1 MRRFA
6 LVAVLLL
13 AVSTPSGTA
22 RAAEFDARITR
33 QLHTNADRYGIAGQA
48 VLIRHNGTL
57 LAQAVAGEADLT
69 THQPVTPDTVF
80 NAYSL
85 AKLLVSTLIM
95 QRVEAGGV
103 ELDVPASRYLPD
115 LPEAWQAITVRQFL
129 DHASGVPEYFQY
141 RDGEV
146 ITSQGNRHFPA
157 TSAAVF
163 KELAGTPPQFTPGT
177 ANRYTQTNYL
187 VLTALLEA
195 QYQQPYAQI
204 VRDRVLRPLSMTH
217 TSLGPATDA
226 RHGIAIAYTGKQG
239 ALQRENDIAWP
250 SYAYGHAALHTTLG
264 DLDRFLLALTRGELV
279 GRTTLEQLWQP
290 QVLSSGRRSGFSTGW
305 EVEESGDYCLVGHDG
320 GTRVRAR
327 IAFTDGL
334 AGDTYSFIYLT
345 NGSAKNVWSRTL
357 VDSAMA
363 VAAPAQFPRETL
375 SEALI
380 TYALEPRTAART
392 TALKQWLTSTGRGG
406 QPMLEQDI
414 NRVGYAVAENLGHAT
429 ALHIFALNTTLFP
442 RSANAWDSL
451 AETYAALGDTTQ
463 AQRLYAKSK
472 ALAAPR

>member
-1 MRRFA
+1 MRRLA
-6 LVAVLLL
+6 CVAVLLIAL
-13 AVSTPSGTA
+13 ATPSGAA
-22 RAAEFDARITR
+22 RADDLDTRITR
-33 QLHTNADRYGIAGQA
+33 QLHANAERYGIAGQS
-48 VLIRHNGTL
+48 VLIRHNGAL
-57 LAQAVAGEADLT
+57 LAQAVAGEADVT
-69 THQPVTPDTVF
+69 THRPVTAETVF

-85 AKLLVSTLIM
+85 AKLLVSTLVM
-95 QRVEAGGV
+95 QRVEAGRV
-103 ELDVPASRYLPD
+103 ELDAPASRYLPD

-129 DHASGVPEYFQY
+129 NHASGVPEYFQY

-146 ITSQGNRHFPA
+146 ITSQGNRFPA
-157 TSAAVF
+157 TPAEVF
-163 KELAGTPPQFTPGT
+163 NALAGTPLQFTPGT

-195 QYQQPYAQI
+195 QFQQPYAQI

-226 RHGIAIAYTGKQG
+226 RHEIAIAYIGKQG
-239 ALQRENDIAWP
+239 ALQREDDIAWP
-250 SYAYGHAALHTTLG
+250 SYAYGHAALHTTVG

-279 GRTTLEQLWQP
+279 GRATLQQLWQP
-290 QVLSSGRRSGFSTGW
+290 QLLSSGQRSGFSTGW
-305 EVEESGDYCLVGHDG
+305 EFEESGDYRFVGHDG

-357 VDSAMA
+357 VDSTMA
-363 VAAPAQFPRETL
+363 VVAPMQFPGEAL
-375 SEALI
+375 SERLI
-380 TYALEPRTAART
+380 TYALEPQTVART
-392 TALKQWLTSTGRGG
+392 TALNQWLITTGRGD

-429 ALHIFALNTTLFP
+429 AVHIFTLNTTLFP
-442 RSANAWDSL
+442 RSPNAWDSL
-451 AETYAALGDTTQ
+451 AETYSALGDLKQ
-463 AQRLYAKSK
+463 AERLYAKSK
-472 ALAAPR
+472 ALAAAR

>member
-6 LVAVLLL
+6 FVAVLLF
-13 AVSTPSGTA
+13 AVSPPSGTA

-69 THQPVTPDTVF
+69 THQPVTPETVF

-85 AKLLVSTLIM
+85 AKLLVSALVM
-95 QRVEAGGV
+95 QRVEAGRV
-103 ELDVPASRYLPD
+103 ELDAPASRYLPD
-115 LPEAWQAITVRQFL
+115 LTEAWQAITVRQFL
-129 DHASGVPEYFQY
+129 NHASGVPEYFQY
-141 RDGEV
+141 REGEV
-146 ITSQGNRHFPA
+146 ITSQGNRFP
-157 TSAAVF
+157 TTAAEVF
-163 KELAGTPPQFTPGT
+163 KALAGAPLQFTPGT

-217 TSLGPATDA
+217 TSLGPATNA
-226 RHGIAIAYTGKQG
+226 RHEIAIAYTGKQG
-239 ALQRENDIAWP
+239 ALQREDDIAWP
-250 SYAYGHAALHTTLG
+250 SYAYGHAALHTTVG
-264 DLDRFLLALTRGELV
+264 DLDRFLLALARGELV
-279 GRTTLEQLWQP
+279 GRATLQQLWQP
-290 QVLSSGRRSGFSTGW
+290 QVLDNGRRSGFSTGW
-305 EVEESGDYCLVGHDG
+305 EFEESGEYRLVGHDG

-327 IAFTDGL
+327 IAFADGL

-357 VDSAMA
+357 VDSTMA
-363 VAAPAQFPRETL
+363 VVAPMQFPREAL
-375 SEALI
+375 SERLI
-380 TYALEPRTAART
+380 TYALEPQTAART
-392 TALKQWLTSTGRGG
+392 TALKQWLITTGRGD

-429 ALHIFALNTTLFP
+429 ALPLFAFNATLFP

-451 AETYAALGDTTQ
+451 AETYAALGDAKQ
-463 AQRLYAKSK
+463 AERLYAKSK
-472 ALAAPR
+472 ALAAAR

>member
-6 LVAVLLL
+6 CVAFLLI
-13 AVSTPSGTA
+13 AVSTPSG
-22 RAAEFDARITR
+22 AAPADDLNTRITR
-33 QLHTNADRYGIAGQA
+33 QLHANAERYGIAGQS

-57 LAQAVAGEADLT
+57 LSQAVAGESDVI
-69 THQPVTPDTVF
+69 THRPVTAETVF
-80 NAYSL
+80 NTYSL
-85 AKLLVSTLIM
+85 AKLLVSTLVM
-95 QRVEAGGV
+95 QRVDAGRV
-103 ELDVPASRYLPD
+103 ELDAPASRYLSD

-141 RDGEV
+141 RNGEV
-146 ITSQGNRHFPA
+146 ITSQGNRFSA
-157 TSAAVF
+157 TLAEVF
-163 KELAGTPPQFTPGT
+163 KALAGAPLQFTPGT

-204 VRDRVLRPLSMTH
+204 VRERVLRPLSMTH
-217 TSLGPATDA
+217 TSLGPATNA
-226 RHGIAIAYTGKQG
+226 RQEIAIAYIGKQG
-239 ALQRENDIAWP
+239 ALQREDDTAWP
-250 SYAYGHAALHTTLG
+250 SYAYGHAALHTTVG

-279 GRTTLEQLWQP
+279 GRTTLQKLWEPQL
-290 QVLSSGRRSGFSTGW
+290 LSNGRRSGFSTGW
-305 EVEESGDYCLVGHDG
+305 EFEESDEYRLVGHDG

-327 IAFTDGL
+327 IAFMDGL
-334 AGDTYSFIYLT
+334 AGDTYNFIYLT

-357 VDSAMA
+357 VDSTMA
-363 VAAPAQFPRETL
+363 VAAPMQFPREAL

-380 TYALEPRTAART
+380 TYALEPQTAART
-392 TALKQWLTSTGRGG
+392 TALKQWLTNTGRGD
-406 QPMLEQDI
+406 QPTLEQDI

-429 ALHIFALNTTLFP
+429 ALHLFALNATLFP

-451 AETYAALGDTTQ
+451 AETYAALGDAKQ
-463 AQRLYAKSK
+463 AERLYAKSK

>member
-6 LVAVLLL
+6 FVAVLLL
-13 AVSTPSGTA
+13 AVSTPSGTV
-22 RAAEFDARITR
+22 RAAELDARITR
-33 QLHTNADRYGIAGQA
+33 QLHTNAARYGIAGQA

-69 THQPVTPDTVF
+69 THQPVTPETVF
-80 NAYSL
+80 NTYSL
-85 AKLLVSTLIM
+85 AKLLVSALVM
-95 QRVEAGGV
+95 QRVEAVRV
-103 ELDVPASRYLPD
+103 ELDAPASRYLPD
-115 LPEAWQAITVRQFL
+115 LPEAWQTITVRQFL
-129 DHASGVPEYFQY
+129 NHASGVPEYFQY
-141 RDGEV
+141 REGEV
-146 ITSQGNRHFPA
+146 ITSQGNRFP
-157 TSAAVF
+157 TTAAEVF
-163 KELAGTPPQFTPGT
+163 KALAGAPLQFTPGT

-226 RHGIAIAYTGKQG
+226 RHEIAIAYIGKQG
-239 ALQRENDIAWP
+239 ALQREDDIAWP
-250 SYAYGHAALHTTLG
+250 SYAYGHAALHTTVG

-279 GRTTLEQLWQP
+279 GRATLQQLWQP
-290 QVLSSGRRSGFSTGW
+290 QLLSSGQRSGFSTGW
-305 EVEESGDYCLVGHDG
+305 EFEESGDYRFVGHDG

-357 VDSAMA
+357 VDSTMA
-363 VAAPAQFPRETL
+363 VVAPMQFPGEAL
-375 SEALI
+375 SERLI
-380 TYALEPRTAART
+380 TYALEPQTVART
-392 TALKQWLTSTGRGG
+392 TALNQWLITTGRGD

-429 ALHIFALNTTLFP
+429 ALPLFAFNATLFP

-451 AETYAALGDTTQ
+451 AETYAALGDAKQ
-463 AQRLYAKSK
+463 AERLYAKSK

>member
-6 LVAVLLL
+6 FVSVLLL
-13 AVSTPSGTA
+13 AVSTPSGAT
-22 RAAEFDARITR
+22 RADDLDARISR
-33 QLHTNADRYGIAGQA
+33 QLHANAERYGIAGQS

-69 THQPVTPDTVF
+69 THQPVTPETVF
-80 NAYSL
+80 NTYSL
-85 AKLLVSTLIM
+85 AKLLVSTLVM
-95 QRVEAGGV
+95 QRVEAGRV
-103 ELDVPASRYLPD
+103 ELDAPASRYLPD

-129 DHASGVPEYFQY
+129 NHASGVPEYFQY

-146 ITSQGNRHFPA
+146 ITSQGNRFPA
-157 TSAAVF
+157 TPAEVF
-163 KELAGTPPQFTPGT
+163 KALAGTPLQFTPGT

-195 QYQQPYAQI
+195 QCQQPYAQI
-204 VRDRVLRPLSMTH
+204 VQDRVLRPLSMTH
-217 TSLGPATDA
+217 TSLGPATDVS
-226 RHGIAIAYTGKQG
+226 HDIAIAYIGKQG
-239 ALQRENDIAWP
+239 ALQREDDIAWP
-250 SYAYGHAALHTTLG
+250 SYAYGHAALHTTVG

-279 GRTTLEQLWQP
+279 GRATLQQLWQP
-290 QVLSSGRRSGFSTGW
+290 QLLSNGRRSGFSTGW
-305 EVEESGDYCLVGHDG
+305 EFEDSGDYRMVGHDG

-334 AGDTYSFIYLT
+334 AGDTYSFIYLS

-357 VDSAMA
+357 VDSTMA
-363 VAAPAQFPRETL
+363 VVAPMQFPREAL
-375 SEALI
+375 SERLI
-380 TYALEPRTAART
+380 TYALEPQTAART
-392 TALKQWLTSTGRGG
+392 TALKQWLITTGRGD

-429 ALHIFALNTTLFP
+429 AVHIFTLNTTLFP

-451 AETYAALGDTTQ
+451 AETYAALGDAKQ
-463 AQRLYAKSK
+463 AERLYAKSK
-472 ALAAPR
+472 ALAAAR

>member
-6 LVAVLLL
+6 CVAILLI
-13 AVSTPSGTA
+13 AVSTPSGAA
-22 RAAEFDARITR
+22 RAVDLDARISR
-33 QLHTNADRYGIAGQA
+33 QLHANAERYGIAGQS
-48 VLIRHNGTL
+48 VLIRHNGAL
-57 LAQAVAGEADLT
+57 LAQAVAGEADVT
-69 THQPVTPDTVF
+69 THRAVTAETVF

-85 AKLLVSTLIM
+85 AKLLVSALVM
-95 QRVEAGGV
+95 QRVEAGRV
-103 ELDVPASRYLPD
+103 ELDAPASRYLPD

-129 DHASGVPEYFQY
+129 NHASGVPEYFQY
-141 RDGEV
+141 REGEV
-146 ITSQGNRHFPA
+146 ITSQGNRFP
-157 TSAAVF
+157 TTAAEVF
-163 KELAGTPPQFTPGT
+163 KALAGAPLQFTPGT

-226 RHGIAIAYTGKQG
+226 RHEIAIAYIGKQG
-239 ALQRENDIAWP
+239 ALQREDDIAWQP
-250 SYAYGHAALHTTLG
+250 YAYGHAALHTTVG
-264 DLDRFLLALTRGELV
+264 DLDRFLMALTRGELV
-279 GRTTLEQLWQP
+279 GRATLQQLWQP
-290 QVLSSGRRSGFSTGW
+290 QLLDNGRRSGFSTGW
-305 EVEESGDYCLVGHDG
+305 EFEESGEYRFVGHDG

-357 VDSAMA
+357 VDSTMAA
-363 VAAPAQFPRETL
+363 VAPTQFPRETL
-375 SEALI
+375 SETLI

-392 TALKQWLTSTGRGG
+392 TALRQWLITTGRGD

-414 NRVGYAVAENLGHAT
+414 NRVGYAVAENLGPAT
-429 ALHIFALNTTLFP
+429 ALPLFAFNATLFP
-442 RSANAWDSL
+442 RSPNAWDSL
-451 AETYAALGDTTQ
+451 AETYSALGDPKQ
-463 AQRLYAKSK
+463 AERLYAKSK
-472 ALAAPR
+472 ALAAAR

>member
-6 LVAVLLL
+6 FVAVLLL
-13 AVSTPSGTA
+13 AVSTPSGTV
-22 RAAEFDARITR
+22 RAAELDARITR
-33 QLHTNADRYGIAGQA
+33 QLHTNAERYGIAGQS
-48 VLIRHNGTL
+48 VLIRHNGAL
-57 LAQAVAGEADLT
+57 LVQAVAGEADVT
-69 THQPVTPDTVF
+69 THRAVTAETVF

-85 AKLLVSTLIM
+85 AKLLVSTLVM
-95 QRVEAGGV
+95 QRVEAGRV
-103 ELDVPASRYLPD
+103 ELDAPASRYLPD

-129 DHASGVPEYFQY
+129 NHASGVPEYFQY

-146 ITSQGNRHFPA
+146 ITSQGNRFPA
-157 TSAAVF
+157 TPAEVF
-163 KELAGTPPQFTPGT
+163 NALASTPLQFTPGT

-226 RHGIAIAYTGKQG
+226 RHEIAIAYIGKQG
-239 ALQRENDIAWP
+239 ALQREDDIAWP
-250 SYAYGHAALHTTLG
+250 SYAYGHAALHTTVG

-279 GRTTLEQLWQP
+279 GRATLQQLWQP
-290 QVLSSGRRSGFSTGW
+290 QLLSSGQRSGFSTGW
-305 EVEESGDYCLVGHDG
+305 EFEESGDYRFVGHDG

-357 VDSAMA
+357 VDSTMA
-363 VAAPAQFPRETL
+363 VVAPMQFPREAL
-375 SEALI
+375 SERLI
-380 TYALEPRTAART
+380 TYALEPQTAART
-392 TALKQWLTSTGRGG
+392 TALNQWLITTGRGD

-429 ALHIFALNTTLFP
+429 ALPLFAFNATLFP

-451 AETYAALGDTTQ
+451 AETYAALGDAKQ
-463 AQRLYAKSK
+463 AERLYAKSK
-472 ALAAPR
+472 ALAAAR

>member
-6 LVAVLLL
+6 FVTVLLF

-48 VLIRHNGTL
+48 VLIRHNDTL

-69 THQPVTPDTVF
+69 THQPVTPETVF

-85 AKLLVSTLIM
+85 AKLLVSTLVM
-95 QRVEAGGV
+95 QRVEAGRV

-146 ITSQGNRHFPA
+146 ITSQGNRRFPA
-157 TSAAVF
+157 TPAEVF
-163 KELAGTPPQFTPGT
+163 KALAGAPLQFTPGT
-177 ANRYTQTNYL
+177 ASRYTQTNYL

-217 TSLGPATDA
+217 TSLGPATNA
-226 RHGIAIAYTGKQG
+226 RHEIAIAYTGKQG
-239 ALQRENDIAWP
+239 ALQREDDIAWP
-250 SYAYGHAALHTTLG
+250 AYAYGHAALHTTLG
-264 DLDRFLLALTRGELV
+264 DLDRFLLALARGELV
-279 GRTTLEQLWQP
+279 GRTTLQQLWQP
-290 QVLSSGRRSGFSTGW
+290 QVLSNGRRSGFSTGW
-305 EVEESGDYCLVGHDG
+305 ELEESGEYRLVGHDG

-327 IAFTDGL
+327 IAFADGL
-334 AGDTYSFIYLT
+334 AGGTYSFIYLT

-363 VAAPAQFPRETL
+363 VVAPAQFPRETL

-380 TYALEPRTAART
+380 TYALGPRTAART
-392 TALKQWLTSTGRGG
+392 TALKQWLTSTGRGD
-406 QPMLEQDI
+406 QPTLEQDI
-414 NRVGYAVAENLGHAT
+414 NGVGYAVAENLGHAT
-429 ALHIFALNTTLFP
+429 ALHIFSLNATLFP

>member
-6 LVAVLLL
+6 FVAVLLF
-13 AVSTPSGTA
+13 AVSPPSGTA

-69 THQPVTPDTVF
+69 THQPVTPETVF

-85 AKLLVSTLIM
+85 AKLLVSALVM
-95 QRVEAGGV
+95 QRVEAGRV
-103 ELDVPASRYLPD
+103 ELDAPASRYLPD
-115 LPEAWQAITVRQFL
+115 LTEAWQAITVRQFL
-129 DHASGVPEYFQY
+129 NHASGVPEYFQY
-141 RDGEV
+141 REGEV
-146 ITSQGNRHFPA
+146 ITSQGNRFP
-157 TSAAVF
+157 TTAAEVF
-163 KELAGTPPQFTPGT
+163 KALAGAPLQFTPGT

-195 QYQQPYAQI
+195 QYQQPYVQI
-204 VRDRVLRPLSMTH
+204 VQDRVLRPLSMTH
-217 TSLGPATDA
+217 TSLGPATDVP
-226 RHGIAIAYTGKQG
+226 HDITIAYIGKQG
-239 ALQRENDIAWP
+239 ALQREDDIAWP
-250 SYAYGHAALHTTLG
+250 SYAYGHAALHTTVG
-264 DLDRFLLALTRGELV
+264 DLDRFLMALTRGELV
-279 GRTTLEQLWQP
+279 GRATLQQLWQP
-290 QVLSSGRRSGFSTGW
+290 QVLDNGRRSGFSTGW
-305 EVEESGDYCLVGHDG
+305 EFEESGEYRLVGHDG

-327 IAFTDGL
+327 IAFADGL

-357 VDSAMA
+357 VDSTMA
-363 VAAPAQFPRETL
+363 VVAPMQFPREAL
-375 SEALI
+375 SERLI
-380 TYALEPRTAART
+380 TYALEPQTAART
-392 TALKQWLTSTGRGG
+392 TALKQWLITTGRGD

-429 ALHIFALNTTLFP
+429 ALPLFAFNATLFP

-451 AETYAALGDTTQ
+451 AETYAALGDAKQ
-463 AQRLYAKSK
+463 AERLYAKSK
-472 ALAAPR
+472 ALAAAR

>member
-6 LVAVLLL
+6 FVAVLLF
-13 AVSTPSGTA
+13 AASPPSGTA

-69 THQPVTPDTVF
+69 THQPVTPETVF

-85 AKLLVSTLIM
+85 AKLLVSALVM
-95 QRVEAGGV
+95 QRVEAGRV
-103 ELDVPASRYLPD
+103 ELDAPASRYFPD
-115 LPEAWQAITVRQFL
+115 LTEAWQAITVRQFL
-129 DHASGVPEYFQY
+129 NHASGVPEYFQY
-141 RDGEV
+141 REGEV
-146 ITSQGNRHFPA
+146 ITSQGNRFP
-157 TSAAVF
+157 TTAAEVF
-163 KELAGTPPQFTPGT
+163 KALAGAPLQFTPGT

-195 QYQQPYAQI
+195 EYQQPYAQI

-217 TSLGPATDA
+217 TSLGPATNA
-226 RHGIAIAYTGKQG
+226 RHEIAIAYTGKQG
-239 ALQRENDIAWP
+239 ALQREDDIAWP
-250 SYAYGHAALHTTLG
+250 SYAYGHAALHTTVG
-264 DLDRFLLALTRGELV
+264 DLDRFLMALTRGELV
-279 GRTTLEQLWQP
+279 GRATLQQLWQP
-290 QVLSSGRRSGFSTGW
+290 QVLDNGRRSGFSTGW
-305 EVEESGDYCLVGHDG
+305 EFEESGEYRLVGHDG

-327 IAFTDGL
+327 IAFADGL

-357 VDSAMA
+357 VDSTMA
-363 VAAPAQFPRETL
+363 VVAPMQFPREAL
-375 SEALI
+375 SERLI
-380 TYALEPRTAART
+380 TYALEPQTAART
-392 TALKQWLTSTGRGG
+392 TALKQWLITTGRGD

-414 NRVGYAVAENLGHAT
+414 NRVGYAVAENLGHTT
-429 ALHIFALNTTLFP
+429 ALPLFAFNATLFP

-451 AETYAALGDTTQ
+451 AETYAALGDAKQ
-463 AQRLYAKSK
+463 AERLYAKSK
-472 ALAAPR
+472 ALAAAR

>member
-6 LVAVLLL
+6 FVAVLLL
-13 AVSTPSGTA
+13 AVSTPSGTV
-22 RAAEFDARITR
+22 RAAELDARISR
-33 QLHTNADRYGIAGQA
+33 QLHANAERYGIAGQA

-69 THQPVTPDTVF
+69 THQPVTPETVF
-80 NAYSL
+80 NTYSL
-85 AKLLVSTLIM
+85 AKLLVSALVM
-95 QRVEAGGV
+95 QRVEAGRV
-103 ELDVPASRYLPD
+103 ELDAPASRYLPD

-129 DHASGVPEYFQY
+129 NHASGVPEYFQY
-141 RDGEV
+141 REGEV
-146 ITSQGNRHFPA
+146 ITSQGNRFP
-157 TSAAVF
+157 TTAAEVF
-163 KELAGTPPQFTPGT
+163 KALAGAPLQFTPGT
-177 ANRYTQTNYL
+177 ANRYAQTNYL

-204 VRDRVLRPLSMTH
+204 VQDRVLRPLSMTH
-217 TSLGPATDA
+217 TSLGPATDVPHA
-226 RHGIAIAYTGKQG
+226 IAIAYIGKQG
-239 ALQRENDIAWP
+239 ALQREDDIAWQP
-250 SYAYGHAALHTTLG
+250 YAYGHAALHTTVG

-279 GRTTLEQLWQP
+279 GRATLQQLWQP
-290 QVLSSGRRSGFSTGW
+290 QLLDNGRRSGFSTGW
-305 EVEESGDYCLVGHDG
+305 EFEESGEYRFVGHDG

-327 IAFTDGL
+327 IAFTDGR

-357 VDSAMA
+357 VDSTMAA
-363 VAAPAQFPRETL
+363 VAPTQFPRETL
-375 SEALI
+375 SETLI

-392 TALKQWLTSTGRGG
+392 TALRQWLITTGRGD

-429 ALHIFALNTTLFP
+429 ALPLFAFNATLFP

-451 AETYAALGDTTQ
+451 AETYAALGDAKQ
-463 AQRLYAKSK
+463 AERLYAKSK
-472 ALAAPR
+472 ALAAAR

>member
-6 LVAVLLL
+6 FVAVLLL
-13 AVSTPSGTA
+13 AVSTPSGTV
-22 RAAEFDARITR
+22 RAAELDARITR
-33 QLHTNADRYGIAGQA
+33 QLHTNAERYGIAGQS
-48 VLIRHNGTL
+48 VLIRHNGAL
-57 LAQAVAGEADLT
+57 LAQAVAGEADVT
-69 THQPVTPDTVF
+69 THRAVTAETVF

-85 AKLLVSTLIM
+85 AKLLVSALVM
-95 QRVEAGGV
+95 QRVEAGRV
-103 ELDVPASRYLPD
+103 ELDAPASRYLPD

-129 DHASGVPEYFQY
+129 NHASGVPEYFQY

-146 ITSQGNRHFPA
+146 ITSQGNRFPA
-157 TSAAVF
+157 TPAEVF
-163 KELAGTPPQFTPGT
+163 NALAGTPLQFTPGT

-226 RHGIAIAYTGKQG
+226 RHEIAIAYIGKQG
-239 ALQRENDIAWP
+239 ALQREDDIAWP
-250 SYAYGHAALHTTLG
+250 SYAYGHAALHTTVG

-279 GRTTLEQLWQP
+279 GRATLQQLWQP
-290 QVLSSGRRSGFSTGW
+290 QLLSSGQRSGFSTGW
-305 EVEESGDYCLVGHDG
+305 EFEESGDYRFVGHDG

-357 VDSAMA
+357 LDSTMA
-363 VAAPAQFPRETL
+363 VVAPMQFPGEAL
-375 SEALI
+375 SERLI
-380 TYALEPRTAART
+380 TYALEPQTVART
-392 TALKQWLTSTGRGG
+392 TALNQWLITTGRGD

-429 ALHIFALNTTLFP
+429 ALPLFAFNATLFP

-451 AETYAALGDTTQ
+451 AETYAALGDAKQ
-463 AQRLYAKSK
+463 AERLYAKSK
-472 ALAAPR
+472 ALAAAR

>member
-6 LVAVLLL
+6 FVAVLLL
-13 AVSTPSGTA
+13 AVSTPSGTV
-22 RAAEFDARITR
+22 RAAELDARITR
-33 QLHTNADRYGIAGQA
+33 QLHTNAERYGIAGQS
-48 VLIRHNGTL
+48 VLIRHNGAL
-57 LAQAVAGEADLT
+57 LAQAVAGEADVT
-69 THQPVTPDTVF
+69 THRAVTAETVF

-85 AKLLVSTLIM
+85 AKLLVSALVM
-95 QRVEAGGV
+95 QRVEAGRV
-103 ELDVPASRYLPD
+103 ELDAPASRYLPD

-129 DHASGVPEYFQY
+129 NHASGVPEYFQY

-146 ITSQGNRHFPA
+146 ITSQGNRFPA
-157 TSAAVF
+157 TQAEVF
-163 KELAGTPPQFTPGT
+163 NALAGTPLQFTPGT

-226 RHGIAIAYTGKQG
+226 RHEIAIAYIGKQG
-239 ALQRENDIAWP
+239 ALQREDDIAWP
-250 SYAYGHAALHTTLG
+250 SYAYGHAALHTTVG

-279 GRTTLEQLWQP
+279 GRATLQQLWQP
-290 QVLSSGRRSGFSTGW
+290 QLLSSGQRSGFSTGW
-305 EVEESGDYCLVGHDG
+305 EFEESGDYRFLGHDG

-357 VDSAMA
+357 VDSTMA
-363 VAAPAQFPRETL
+363 VVAPMQFPREAL
-375 SEALI
+375 SERLI
-380 TYALEPRTAART
+380 TYALEPQTVART
-392 TALKQWLTSTGRGG
+392 TALNQWLITTGRGD

-429 ALHIFALNTTLFP
+429 ALPLFAFNATLFP
-442 RSANAWDSL
+442 RSANAWDTL
-451 AETYAALGDTTQ
+451 AETYSALGDLKQ
-463 AQRLYAKSK
+463 AERLYAKSK

>member
-6 LVAVLLL
+6 FVAVLLF
-13 AVSTPSGTA
+13 AVSPPSGTA

-69 THQPVTPDTVF
+69 THQPVTPETVF

-85 AKLLVSTLIM
+85 AKLLVSALVM
-95 QRVEAGGV
+95 QRVEAGRV
-103 ELDVPASRYLPD
+103 ELDAPASRYLPD
-115 LPEAWQAITVRQFL
+115 LTEAWQAITVRQFL
-129 DHASGVPEYFQY
+129 NHASGVPEYFQY
-141 RDGEV
+141 REGEV
-146 ITSQGNRHFPA
+146 ITSQGNRFP
-157 TSAAVF
+157 TTAAEVF
-163 KELAGTPPQFTPGT
+163 KALAGAPLQFTPGT

-217 TSLGPATDA
+217 TSLGPATNA
-226 RHGIAIAYTGKQG
+226 RHEIAIAYTGKQG
-239 ALQRENDIAWP
+239 ALQREDDIAWP
-250 SYAYGHAALHTTLG
+250 SYAYGHAALHTTVG
-264 DLDRFLLALTRGELV
+264 DLDRFLLALARGELV
-279 GRTTLEQLWQP
+279 GRAALQQLWQP
-290 QVLSSGRRSGFSTGW
+290 QVLDNGRRSGFSTGW
-305 EVEESGDYCLVGHDG
+305 EFEESGEYRLVGHDG

-327 IAFTDGL
+327 IAFADGL

-357 VDSAMA
+357 VDSTMA
-363 VAAPAQFPRETL
+363 VVAPMQFPREAL
-375 SEALI
+375 SERLI
-380 TYALEPRTAART
+380 TYALEPQTAART
-392 TALKQWLTSTGRGG
+392 TALKQWLITTGRGD

-429 ALHIFALNTTLFP
+429 ALPLFAFNATLFP

-451 AETYAALGDTTQ
+451 AETYAALGDAKQ
-463 AQRLYAKSK
+463 AERLYAKSK
-472 ALAAPR
+472 ALAAAR

>member
-6 LVAVLLL
+6 FVAVLLL
-13 AVSTPSGTA
+13 AVSTPSGAT
-22 RAAEFDARITR
+22 RADDLDARISR
-33 QLHTNADRYGIAGQA
+33 QLHANAERYGIAGQS
-48 VLIRHNGTL
+48 VLIRHNGAL
-57 LAQAVAGEADLT
+57 LAQAVAGEADVT
-69 THQPVTPDTVF
+69 THRAVTAETVF

-85 AKLLVSTLIM
+85 AKLLVSALVM
-95 QRVEAGGV
+95 QRVEAGRV
-103 ELDVPASRYLPD
+103 ELDAPASRYLPD

-129 DHASGVPEYFQY
+129 NHASGVPEYFQY

-146 ITSQGNRHFPA
+146 ITSQGNRRFQATPA
-157 TSAAVF
+157 EVF
-163 KELAGTPPQFTPGT
+163 KELAGAPLQFTPGT

-226 RHGIAIAYTGKQG
+226 RHEIAIAYIGKQG
-239 ALQRENDIAWP
+239 ALQREDDIAWP
-250 SYAYGHAALHTTLG
+250 SYAYGHAALHTTVG

-279 GRTTLEQLWQP
+279 GRATLQQLWQP
-290 QVLSSGRRSGFSTGW
+290 QLLSSGQRSGFSTGW
-305 EVEESGDYCLVGHDG
+305 EFEESGDYRFVGHDG

-327 IAFTDGL
+327 IAFMDGL
-334 AGDTYSFIYLT
+334 GGDTYSFIYLT

-357 VDSAMA
+357 VDSTMA
-363 VAAPAQFPRETL
+363 VVAPMQFPREAL
-375 SEALI
+375 SETLI
-380 TYALEPRTAART
+380 TYALEPQTAART
-392 TALKQWLTSTGRGG
+392 TALRQWLITTGRGD

-429 ALHIFALNTTLFP
+429 ALPLFAFNATLFP

-451 AETYAALGDTTQ
+451 AETYAALGDAKQ
-463 AQRLYAKSK
+463 AERLYAKSK
-472 ALAAPR
+472 ALAAAR